1 VLGLVTVQGHEGYVA
16 SMSAAREAEDRL
28 RQATDYH
35 RQGRLDEAERL
46 YGRLLEDDPEHFDAL
61 NRLAIVA
68 MQRGEFEKALARID
82 RALRVTPTS
91 AAATLNKGSILV
103 ALKRHVEALAA
114 YDRALELDSD
124 DPDTHYNRANLL
136 KEMGRPGQA
145 LPSYEE
151 VIKRRPDDAAAHFN
165 RGRMLFELKRL
176 GEAVS
181 SYDEAIA
188 LSPSTEVYFHRGN
201 ALKGLLR
208 LDEAVAS
215 YSQAIV
221 LNAANISAYLNR
233 ANALRD
239 LKRPQDALTSCDE
252 ALAIK
257 PDFAEALSSR
267 GNALLDLARPEA
279 ALASYDKALEIKPDL
294 AEVLNNRGSALLDLK
309 RPEDAL
315 ASFDRALAIRPD
327 YAEALNNRGT
337 ALLRLRRFEEALA
350 CYDRALV
357 IRPDFAEALTH
368 RASALLHLQRP
379 EHALAS
385 CERALAARP
394 GYVEA
399 MINRGNCL
407 FDLRRSEAALA
418 AYEAAIAIRPDSAEA
433 LLNHANTLFAL
444 KRYEEALT
452 SCDRT
457 VAAKPDLAEGLII
470 RGHILTD
477 LKRAELALQSY
488 DQALAIKPNSANAL
502 TARAHAAARNCD
514 WAGSA
519 DVHSRLRASLDD
531 PLFDGHC
538 NVFAALSIFDDPAL
552 QRRVAESFCA
562 HKTVPS
568 NKAAGPNKQAGRR
581 RLRVGYLSADFRA
594 HPVTFLTTGLIEAHD
609 RSFCEVYGFS
619 ASPSDESPEGRRLIG
634 AFDRFIDVSALSDEG
649 LCQEIG
655 TAKIDILI
663 DLGGHTKDS
672 RMLALAQRPAPI
684 QISYLGYP
692 GSTGASFIDYII
704 ADPFVVPGDEVQHYT
719 EQVVYLPDC
728 FQANDDKRLVAPSVP
743 TRAQCGLPERGF
755 VFCAFHSAYKLNPEV
770 FDVWMRLLAAVPG
783 SVIWL
788 TAATEA
794 HANLRREAQVRGV
807 DPARL
812 VFAGAA
818 KYSDHLARQ
827 ELADLF
833 IDAWPY
839 NGGTT
844 ASDAL
849 WVGLP
854 VLTLAGRSYA
864 ARMAGSL
871 LQAIGLSELITY
883 SPEAYEALALRL
895 AREPGLLETV
905 RRKLAANIGTAPL
918 FDTARFTRH
927 MEAAYAQMWQ
937 TQQRGE
943 RPRGFGVQPVAARS
957 NSSYQSAHSPNRS

>member
-1 VLGLVTVQGHEGYVA
+1 
-16 SMSAAREAEDRL
+16 MSAAREAEDRL
-28 RQATDYH
+28 RQATDHH
-35 RQGRLDEAERL
+35 RHGRLDEAERL
-46 YGRLLEDDPEHFDAL
+46 YGRLIEDNPEHFDAL

-103 ALKRHVEALAA
+103 ALKRHGEALAA
-114 YDRALELDSD
+114 YDRALDLDSD

-176 GEAVS
+176 GEALS

-201 ALKGLLR
+201 ALKSLLR

-221 LNAANISAYLNR
+221 LNSGNISAYLNR

-252 ALAIK
+252 VLAIK

-267 GNALLDLARPEA
+267 GNALLDLARPED

-337 ALLRLRRFEEALA
+337 ALLRLRRFEEALT
-350 CYDRALV
+350 CYDRALA
-357 IRPDFAEALTH
+357 IRPDFAQALND
-368 RASALLHLQRP
+368 RGSALLSLKRSK
-379 EHALAS
+379 EALAS
-385 CERALAARP
+385 CAQALVATP
-394 GYVEA
+394 DYVEA
-399 MINRGNCL
+399 LINLGNAL
-407 FDLRRSEAALA
+407 FDLRRPEEALA
-418 AYEAAIAIRPDSAEA
+418 SYEKALALKPGSVEALNNRANA
-433 LLNHANTLFAL
+433 LLNL
-444 KRYEEALT
+444 KRFEEA
-452 SCDRT
+452 
-457 VAAKPDLAEGLII
+457 VAACDQTLAVKPDLAEALVI
-470 RGHILTD
+470 RGHALSD
-477 LKRAELALQSY
+477 LKRPGPALESY
-488 DQALAIKPNSANAL
+488 DKALEIKPNSIAAL
-502 TARAHAAARNCD
+502 AARAHAAALTCS

-519 DVHSRLRASLDD
+519 DIHARLRASVEEAS
-531 PLFDGHC
+531 FGGNNNC
-538 NVFAALSIFDDPAL
+538 FAILSIFDDPVL
-552 QRRVAESFCA
+552 QRRVAERYCA
-562 HKTVPS
+562 DKTGS
-568 NKAAGPNKQAGRR
+568 AGKSVGPTKDVGKG
-581 RLRVGYLSADFRA
+581 RLRVGYLSADFRT
-594 HPVTFLTTGLIEAHD
+594 HPVTFLTTGLVEAHD

-619 ASPSDESPEGRRLIG
+619 ASAEDGSPERKRLMA
-634 AFDRFIDVSALSDEG
+634 AFDHIVDVSALSDEAICG
-649 LCQEIG
+649 EIRRAG
-655 TAKIDILI
+655 IDILI
-663 DLGGHTKDS
+663 DLGGHTRDS
-672 RMLALAQRPAPI
+672 RMLALAERPAPI
-684 QISYLGYP
+684 QVSYLGYP
-692 GSTGASFIDYII
+692 GTVGASFIDYIV
-704 ADPFVVPGDEVQHYT
+704 ADRFVIPEDAVQNYT
-719 EQVVYLPDC
+719 EQVIYLPDC
-728 FQANDDKRLVAPSVP
+728 FQANDDKRIIATRVPS
-743 TRAQCGLPERGF
+743 RQQCGLSEGGF
-755 VFCAFHSAYKLNPEV
+755 VFCAFHSSYKLNADV
-770 FDVWMRLLAAVPG
+770 FDVWMRLLKAIPG

-788 TAATEA
+788 TAGADT
-794 HANLRREAQVRGV
+794 HDNLRREVGARGI

-812 VFAGAA
+812 VFAGSAR
-818 KYSDHLARQ
+818 YPDHLARQ
-827 ELADLF
+827 KLADLF

-871 LQAIGLSELITY
+871 LHAIGLPELVTY
-883 SPEAYEALALRL
+883 SSEEYEALALRL
-895 AREPGLLETV
+895 AREPALLETV

-927 MEAAYAQMWQ
+927 MEAAYAMMWE
-937 TQQRGE
+937 THQRGE
-943 RPRGFGVQPVAARS
+943 RPHGFSVRPVAARS